1 MLAVRVKKFVF
12 IHSALALLAV
22 NALAAMSDYVAVPP
36 FVSRGVDAN
45 VLLDLSIETPMQGAA
60 YNDQADGGYC
70 AGRYTDSVITGGK
83 QVGTCYFANV
93 EYVGIF
99 DPGKCYDYTND
110 RFEPAGTTNENNECS
125 GNWHG
130 NFLNWATMTAIDELR
145 WAMTGGNRVV
155 DTTSDT
161 VIQRAKMDLPQD
173 HSWYPVKMIDSTM
186 NVSPATVTPYSDY
199 RIFIYNHGYQFDV
212 GTTRGGHEKV
222 ANLNVRVKVCDP
234 LRGLEDNCVSYGS
247 YYKPEGLIQ
256 RNAIKMR
263 FAVMSYALDNSHAR
277 DGGVLRSNMKYV
289 GPKLPDG
296 SDNPAREYG
305 SNGIF
310 IGNPEGASEGAS
322 GVINY
327 LNKFG
332 ANGYKT
338 YDPVSELFYECLNF
352 YKNRGPTLEY
362 YTGLTEDQKDGFP
375 VITNWEDP
383 IQHWCQKNYIIGI
396 NDANPWNDKS
406 LPGTYFNTANV
417 FGVALG
423 DVNSGFDY
431 GQPSNSD
438 PAINVRVLTNTVG
451 DMERLNGT
459 TQCVGYTA
467 LDNDGKATLKTITA
481 LGEVMGTCPS
491 PSKENSYYVA
501 GLAYYANAYDIRDD
515 AASDFANGL
524 DLAEETRQSITTFM
538 IDTQEYN
545 ENPLVGPMN
554 MLWLAGKY
562 GGFEETDF
570 NNTNDDDTDYEP
582 NLAEEWDK
590 DGDGLP
596 DNYILASNPQKLIAG
611 LNKAFTEIIKRTSSA
626 TAVSVISN
634 SRTGEGAV
642 YQSIFL
648 PSYDDMLC
656 GNPMVN
662 NVTWI
667 GEVRALFVDA
677 YGNMREDT
685 NSDRTLNLAQ
695 DRIIIF
701 GEDKVYRVSDT
712 NGNGKLDA
720 GVDFTDTNGNGRPE
734 LNELEGAAGV
744 EIITQREIKFLW
756 SSSTWLNSMNLDP
769 IYQRAFMSED
779 HKRHILTFIDG
790 DNDMVA
796 DTGELIDFDTTRKSD
811 ISPYLHLFTPFEY
824 TAENP
829 PPGINA
835 DDFNAFIDKQTDRV
849 INYVRGQ
856 DQDIESVGS
865 SSVIPAMRS
874 RKIDYS
880 CDDNIET
887 WRLGDIVH
895 STPTLVGRPAEN
907 YDLIYGDGTYSAFY
921 RRYIHRRQVIYVG
934 SNDGMLHAFN
944 GGFYDLNTNKFWKD
958 YDGENFNDNEGL
970 NLGAE
975 LWAYIPYNLLPHL
988 FWLTDPE
995 YQHIYYV
1002 DLKPKVFDARIFN
1015 DDEIHPNGWGT
1026 VLVAGM
1032 RLGGGI
1038 IGTDKDHDGQSESD
1052 DLQMFSAY
1060 AVFDIT
1066 DPESPPNLLAEINF
1080 SRLGYTTSYPAI
1092 FFMNSKW
1099 YLVLGSG
1106 PISSTGPD
1114 STALQQVSSS
1124 QNAKIYIIDL
1134 NLLGQSQTIADPRG
1148 NSPRDGEF
1156 YELRDPNSFISDPVA
1171 VDFNLDYKTNALY
1184 FGTVSGSA
1192 SSWGGQLRRILIK
1205 DDPNPENW
1213 IGDSVLLNTNQPI
1226 TAAPSVAI
1234 DRDGQIWIYFGTGRF
1249 ANRNDSNDLTQQSF
1263 YGIKEDVSGYRLVH
1277 RNDLLD
1283 VSTAAVF
1290 NTGKVTGLEGDDI
1303 DTFNGLVTSD
1313 SLENGWLMDF
1323 PHPGER
1329 NVGQAAVLGDL
1340 VSFTTY
1346 VPNNDL
1352 CLYEGA
1358 SYLYALY
1365 SLTGT
1370 SFPGGVFET
1379 GPDGIEEVEMIRAI
1393 SLGQGLA
1400 ITPNIHVGRTEGS
1413 KAFIQISSGGI
1424 PTFQL
1429 FNPGITKTGR
1439 AGWREE

>member
-1 MLAVRVKKFVF
+1 MLAVRIKKFAM
-12 IHSALALLAV
+12 IQSAVALLAV
-22 NALAAMSDYVAVPP
+22 NALAAMSDYAAVPP

-60 YNDQADGGYC
+60 YNDQADGGQC

-99 DPGKCYDYTND
+99 DPDKCYDYTND
-110 RFEPAGTTNENNECS
+110 RFEPAGGIDEKNECS
-125 GNWHG
+125 GKWNG
-130 NFLNWATMTAIDELR
+130 NFLNWATMTAIDEFR

-155 DTTSDT
+155 DTTSAT
-161 VIQRAKMDLPQD
+161 VIQRANMSLNKD
-173 HSWYPVKMIDSTM
+173 HSWYPVKMIDSTI
-186 NVSPATVTPYSDY
+186 NVSPATVTPYTES

-212 GTTRGGHEKV
+212 GTTRGGYEKA
-222 ANLNVRVKVCDP
+222 ANINVRVKVCNP
-234 LRGLEDNCVSYGS
+234 TGGLEDNCVSYGS

-256 RNAIKMR
+256 RNANRMR

-277 DGGVLRSNMKYV
+277 DGGVLRSNMKYL

-296 SDNPAREYG
+296 SDNPAQEYG

-310 IGNPEGASEGAS
+310 IVNPEGASEGAS

-332 ANGYKT
+332 ANGYKS

-352 YKNRGPTLEY
+352 YKNRGPTSEY
-362 YTGLTEDQKDGFP
+362 YTGLTETQKDGFP

-406 LPGTYFNTANV
+406 LPGTYFNAPNV
-417 FGVALG
+417 FGVAL
-423 DVNSGFDY
+423 DDATSGYDY

-438 PAINVRVLTNTVG
+438 PAINVRLLTNTVG
-451 DMERLNGT
+451 DLQGLTGT
-459 TQCVGYTA
+459 EQCVGYTA
-467 LDNDGKATLKTITA
+467 GNNNGQASPKTITA

-501 GLAYYANAYDIRDD
+501 GLAYYANAYDIRND
-515 AASDFANGL
+515 AESDFADGL

-545 ENPLVGPMN
+545 ANPLVGPMN

-570 NNTNDDDTDYEP
+570 NDTNHDGIDYEP

-590 DGDGLP
+590 DGDGEP
-596 DNYILASNPQKLIAG
+596 DNYILASNPQKLIEG
-611 LNKAFTEIIKRTSSA
+611 LNTAFTEIIKRTSAA

-642 YQSIFL
+642 YHSVFL
-648 PSYDDMLC
+648 PSYDDTRC
-656 GNPMVN
+656 GNITVN
-662 NVTWI
+662 KVTWI
-667 GEVRALFVDA
+667 GEVRALFIDA
-677 YGNMREDT
+677 YGNLREDT
-685 NSDRTLNLAQ
+685 NSDRTLSLAQ

-701 GEDKVYRVSDT
+701 GEDKVYRVADT

-720 GVDFTDTNGNGRPE
+720 GVDFTDTNGNDRPD
-734 LNELEGAAGV
+734 LNELDGATGV
-744 EIITQREIKFLW
+744 EIITQKEIKFLW
-756 SSSTWLNSMNLDP
+756 SSSTWLNSTDLDP
-769 IYQRAFMSED
+769 INQRSFRSED
-779 HKRHILTFIDG
+779 HKRHILTFID

-796 DTGELIDFDTTRKSD
+796 ETGELIDFDTTHKSA

-824 TAENP
+824 NSGNP

-835 DDFNAFIDKQTDRV
+835 GDFDAFIDKQIDRE

-856 DQDIESVGS
+856 DQDKAGVGS
-865 SSVIPAMRS
+865 SSEIPAMRS
-874 RKIDYS
+874 RKIDYA
-880 CDDNIET
+880 CDDTIET

-907 YDLIYGDGTYSAFY
+907 YDLIYGDETYSAFY
-921 RRYIHRRQVIYVG
+921 RQYIHRRQVIYVG

-944 GGFYDLNTNKFWKD
+944 GGFYDLDTNKFWKD
-958 YDGENFNDNEGL
+958 YDGQNFNDDRGL
-970 NLGAE
+970 DLGAE

-988 FWLTDPE
+988 FWLTDPD

-1015 DDEIHPNGWGT
+1015 ADASHPNGWGT

-1038 IGTDKDHDGQSESD
+1038 IGTDKNHDGRLGSD

-1066 DPESPPNLLAEINF
+1066 DPERAPILLAEIHF
-1080 SRLGYTTSYPAI
+1080 PYLGYTTSYPAV
-1092 FFMNSKW
+1092 FYMDSKW

-1106 PISSTGPD
+1106 PFGTGGPD

-1124 QNAKIYIIDL
+1124 QKAKIYLIDL
-1134 NLLGQSQTIADPRG
+1134 NLLGQNQTIADPKG

-1156 YELRDPNSFISDPVA
+1156 YELQDPNSFISDPVA
-1171 VDFNLDYKTNALY
+1171 VDFDLDYKTNALY
-1184 FGTVSGSA
+1184 FGTVSGTA
-1192 SSWGGQLRRILIK
+1192 SSWNGKLRRILINN
-1205 DDPNPENW
+1205 DLNPNNW
-1213 IGDSVLLNTNQPI
+1213 IGDSVLIDTNQPI
-1226 TAAPSVAI
+1226 TSAPSVAI
-1234 DRDGQIWIYFGTGRF
+1234 DRNDQIWVYFGTGRF
-1249 ANRNDSNDLTQQSF
+1249 ENRNDSNDLSQQSF
-1263 YGIKEDVSGYRLVH
+1263 YGIKENVSNYRFVH
-1277 RNDLLD
+1277 KNALLD
-1283 VSTAAVF
+1283 VSNAAVF
-1290 NTGKVTGLEGDDI
+1290 NTGRVTGLESDDI
-1303 DTFNGLVTSD
+1303 DAFNGLVTSD
-1313 SLENGWLMDF
+1313 NLEDGWRMDF

-1346 VPNNDL
+1346 VPNNDP

-1379 GPDGIEEVEMIRAI
+1379 APEVAEVEMAKTI
-1393 SLGQGLA
+1393 SLGQGYA
-1400 ITPNIHVGRTEGS
+1400 ITPSIHVGRTEGS
-1413 KAFIQISSGGI
+1413 KAFIQISSGAI